1 MVLFAFLQLTN
12 HDNDSALT
20 FRLARRVI
28 EYFETQTSV
37 PVYEP
42 NKVTERSHMSLGT
55 DPSKPKSADPGKRLM
70 NRPEMISWYT
80 KLLDGVKTRYRK
92 VERFAR

>member
-1 MVLFAFLQLTN
+1 MLFAFLQLTDHGN
-12 HDNDSALT
+12 LSALT
-20 FRLARRVI
+20 FRLTRRVLD
-28 EYFETQTSV
+28 YFQTQTRA

-42 NKVTERSHMSLGT
+42 NKVTERSHLPLGT
-55 DPSKPKSADPGKRLM
+55 DPSKQKSADPTKRLM